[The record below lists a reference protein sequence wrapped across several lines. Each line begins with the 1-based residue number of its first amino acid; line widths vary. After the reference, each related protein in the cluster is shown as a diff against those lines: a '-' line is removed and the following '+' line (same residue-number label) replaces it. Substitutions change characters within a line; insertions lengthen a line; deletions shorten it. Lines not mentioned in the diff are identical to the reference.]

1 MGKATEYLP
10 SDAARVADYIAAHT
24 PTDCEVSGV
33 AVFRGTRAV
42 VTLVLV
48 LIVPVWVLL
57 SQAASKNFYFELA
70 GAASV
75 LSGRRWLIVLGLPG
89 VRGRVVFVRAVLSR
103 GSTALFFGRQCR
115 CRRRDGRVDGPGP
128 RPFEGLAA
136 IGALTHPG
144 TASEGRRTWG
154 SGVG

>member
-1 MGKATEYLP
+1 M
-10 SDAARVADYIAAHT
+10 
-24 PTDCEVSGV
+24 

-42 VTLVLV
+42 VTLLLV

-89 VRGRVVFVRAVLSR
+89 VLAGGWFLFAPSSHHGAALLYFLGGSVVAAVVTAALTARDLVRSR
-103 GSTALFFGRQCR
+103 G
-115 CRRRDGRVDGPGP
+115 
-128 RPFEGLAA
+128 
-136 IGALTHPG
+136 
-144 TASEGRRTWG
+144 
-154 SGVG
+154 

>member
-89 VRGRVVFVRAVLSR
+89 VLAGGWFLFAPSSHGAALLYFLVGSVVAAVVTAALTARDLVRSR
-103 GSTALFFGRQCR
+103 G
-115 CRRRDGRVDGPGP
+115 
-128 RPFEGLAA
+128 
-136 IGALTHPG
+136 
-144 TASEGRRTWG
+144 
-154 SGVG
+154 